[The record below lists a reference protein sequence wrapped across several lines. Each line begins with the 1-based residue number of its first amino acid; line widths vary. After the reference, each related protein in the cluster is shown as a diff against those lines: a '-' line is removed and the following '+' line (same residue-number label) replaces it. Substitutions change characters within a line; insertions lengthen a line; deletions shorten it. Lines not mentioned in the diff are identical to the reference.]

1 MSTLYV
7 PTVKTEVVRPI
18 ACKNTSELLK
28 MVDSCT
34 SASLASY
41 SLIEDYTQRRP
52 VVVERPEDPIANEL
66 TNEENDNGSNDSEQN
81 EEEQKNVII
90 QQSPT
95 AMDMNDGCFD
105 YPF

>member
-1 MSTLYV
+1 MSTLCV
-7 PTVKTEVVRPI
+7 PTVKTEIVRPI

-34 SASLASY
+34 SASVASY
-41 SLIEDYTQRRP
+41 SLIEDYTQHRP
-52 VVVERPEDPIANEL
+52 VILERPEDPIANEL
-66 TNEENDNGSNDSEQN
+66 TNEENEEVSEEN
-81 EEEQKNVII
+81 NEEQKNVII

-95 AMDMNDGCFD
+95 TMDINDGCFD

>member
-1 MSTLYV
+1 MSTLCV

-34 SASLASY
+34 SASVASY

-52 VVVERPEDPIANEL
+52 VILERPEDPIANEL
-66 TNEENDNGSNDSEQN
+66 TNEENEEESEEN
-81 EEEQKNVII
+81 NEEQKNVII

-95 AMDMNDGCFD
+95 TMDINDGCFD